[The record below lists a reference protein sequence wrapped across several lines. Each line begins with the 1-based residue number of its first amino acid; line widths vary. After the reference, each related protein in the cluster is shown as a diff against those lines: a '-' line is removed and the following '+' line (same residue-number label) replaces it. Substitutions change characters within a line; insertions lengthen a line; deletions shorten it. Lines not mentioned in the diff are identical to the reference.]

1 MRRTCVIVM
10 AGVLV
15 LVGTAVPASAAPGA
29 LDQVEVGG
37 EAGQAPTVT
46 VTKPV
51 AVKKSTSRE
60 ITAGTGARLAKGS
73 RITFDYLVV
82 NGRTGKEIE
91 SSFGKAPA
99 SIILDRKQ
107 SLGAIVRGLTGA
119 SVGAR
124 ELVAVAPKEGLA
136 AQLQGQ
142 GAKKSDTL
150 LFVLDVKS
158 VATPLTRAEGEP
170 VAPVAGLPKVTL
182 AANGTP
188 TIRVP
193 SGDAPKELV
202 VQPLITGTGPAI
214 TSGQTVS
221 VHYKGVIWRSGK
233 QFDSSWSRGAPIP
246 FAIGSQQVIAGW
258 DEGLVGQTVGSQVL
272 LIVPPDKGYGAT
284 GQPNAGIKGTDTLV
298 FVVDILDAY

>member
-1 MRRTCVIVM
+1 MVG
-10 AGVLV
+10 ALA
-15 LVGTAVPASAAPGA
+15 LVGTGVPASAAPAA
-29 LDQVEVGG
+29 LDQVEVVG

-46 VTKPV
+46 ITKPV
-51 AVKKSTSRE
+51 AVKQSTSRE

-82 NGRTGKEIE
+82 NGRTGEQIE

-99 SIILDRKQ
+99 SIILDKQQ

-124 ELVAVAPKEGLA
+124 ELIAIAPKEGLA
-136 AQLQGQ
+136 AQLNGQ

-158 VATPLTRAEGEP
+158 AATPLSRAEGAS
-170 VAPVAGLPKVTL
+170 VAPVAGLPTVKL
-182 AANGTP
+182 AAKGTP
-188 TIRVP
+188 TIKIP
-193 SGDAPKELV
+193 SGDAPKDLV
-202 VQPLITGTGPAI
+202 VQPLITGSGPSI
-214 TSGQTVS
+214 TAGQTVS

-233 QFDSSWSRGAPIP
+233 QFDSSWSRGEPIP
-246 FAIGSQQVIAGW
+246 FVIGSKQVIAGW

-272 LIVPPDKGYGAT
+272 LIIPPDKGYGAT
-284 GQPNAGIKGTDTLV
+284 GQPSAGIKGTDTLV